1 MARKRKSS
9 SKQVLLAGLD
19 DCILGMHYP
28 RAGEAG
34 PPVVVYSADMIAARL
49 RDDQG
54 MTQVEARC
62 FVTDEIEARWM
73 GPGTPRLVWAATIQD
88 FGINSTK
95 D

>member
-1 MARKRKSS
+1 
-9 SKQVLLAGLD
+9 
-19 DCILGMHYP
+19 
-28 RAGEAG
+28 
-34 PPVVVYSADMIAARL
+34 MIAARL